1 MWKVTTAMI
10 AVLALGG
17 PAMAFGPNG
26 TIQPNIP
33 DDGRD
38 TSTLN
43 GVTIVDVQCYP
54 SFDPRDHDRDPVTHT
69 DIDLTFQPH
78 SDFLIQSF
86 VVNHNLAS
94 RRVINRDTQYAG
106 TTWKKPGFN
115 EWHWEGRQYD
125 NPRMSMLAT
134 LLRTAR
140 GEWRYQEVI
149 YKDGR
154 VDHVIPAMQ
163 CRRVLAG
170 NEDAE

>member
-1 MWKVTTAMI
+1 MESNYRNDRGTGAWWSGDG
-10 AVLALGG
+10 L
-17 PAMAFGPNG
+17 PGPNG

-33 DDGRD
+33 DDGRG

-115 EWHWEGRQYD
+115 GWHWEGRQYD

-163 CRRVLAG
+163 MPPRAG
-170 NEDAE
+170 G